1 MARRANF
8 INEYGKA
15 NPDQRVREPP
25 YYRNSVNC
33 QKLNDSITEHITF
46 YDKGLRLF
54 LILK

>member
-1 MARRANF
+1 MARRANC

-33 QKLNDSITEHITF
+33 QKLNDSITEHITS